1 MPRPSCASTAELCD
15 ERIRSVTIQSIASH
29 PSVPTL
35 RELDLTGRV
44 AAVTGGSRG
53 IGRGIAELL
62 AERGAAVAIAFR
74 EREEAARDVV
84 SSITAGGGRSWSSA
98 CDVGDPASVAAFF
111 ETAANALGPVD
122 ILVNNAGVTADAH
135 VMMLDPARWHRVL
148 RTNLD
153 GPYYCTRAVIRGM
166 LQRRSGRIINISSP
180 SAAVPLAGQSNYAA
194 SKAGLEG
201 FTRALSRDLAGR
213 GVLVNA
219 VSPGLVETEMLAS
232 MPQKV
237 RESSVA
243 AIPLGRAGTVREVAE
258 VVAFLASDAASYI
271 TGQVIAVDG
280 GLT

>member
-1 MPRPSCASTAELCD
+1 MTPPRG
-15 ERIRSVTIQSIASH
+15 
-29 PSVPTL
+29 
-35 RELDLTGRV
+35 LDLSGRV
-44 AAVTGGSRG
+44 AVVTGASRG
-53 IGRGIAELL
+53 IGRSIAELL
-62 AERGAAVAIAFR
+62 AERGAAVGIAFR
-74 EREEAARDVV
+74 EREQAAAEVMAA
-84 SSITAGGGRSWSSA
+84 ITSAGGRSWAAA
-98 CDVGDPASVAAFF
+98 CDVADQTSVAAFF
-111 ETAANALGPVD
+111 GGVVNALGPVD

-135 VMMLDPARWHRVL
+135 VMMLDPVRWHRVL

-153 GPYYCTRAVIRGM
+153 GAYYCTRAVVRGM

-180 SAAVPLAGQSNYAA
+180 SAAVPLPGQSNYAA

-201 FTRALSRDLAGR
+201 FTRALSRDLAGK

-219 VSPGLVETEMLAS
+219 VAPGLVETEMLAS

-237 RESSVA
+237 RDASVA
-243 AIPLGRAGTVREVAE
+243 AIPMGRAGSLREVAE